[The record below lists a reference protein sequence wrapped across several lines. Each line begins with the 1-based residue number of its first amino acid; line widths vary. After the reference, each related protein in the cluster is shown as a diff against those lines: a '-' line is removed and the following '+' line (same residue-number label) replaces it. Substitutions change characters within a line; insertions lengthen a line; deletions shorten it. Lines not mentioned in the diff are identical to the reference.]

1 MNMNYGFYVSRF
13 LKVQMTLTLQ
23 DMIFLFSTYQKV
35 NPKFTL
41 FLSRKSNSVN
51 SINKKIEKNQ
61 IIKRVVAAK
70 LFQVERDRMFLEF
83 HYWNL
88 TLSTFLQSYILHEF
102 NDFINLIN
110 TKETN
115 KNINFIW
122 HLFNKLSWTPLERQ
136 ITGVFRGYGNWKL
149 G

>member
-1 MNMNYGFYVSRF
+1 
-13 LKVQMTLTLQ
+13 
-23 DMIFLFSTYQKV
+23 MIFLFSTYQKV

-83 HYWNL
+83 HY
-88 TLSTFLQSYILHEF
+88 
-102 NDFINLIN
+102 
-110 TKETN
+110 
-115 KNINFIW
+115 
-122 HLFNKLSWTPLERQ
+122 
-136 ITGVFRGYGNWKL
+136 
-149 G
+149 

>member
-51 SINKKIEKNQ
+51 SIDKKIEKNQ
-61 IIKRVVAAK
+61 KR
-70 LFQVERDRMFLEF
+70 
-83 HYWNL
+83 
-88 TLSTFLQSYILHEF
+88 
-102 NDFINLIN
+102 
-110 TKETN
+110 N
-115 KNINFIW
+115 KRSRSSEEVN
-122 HLFNKLSWTPLERQ
+122 SSRA
-136 ITGVFRGYGNWKL
+136 
-149 G
+149 